1 MGERSSN
8 YTIGNVMHAFG
19 TVSPK
24 NLNDDKLDSE
34 AYFSNLSL
42 STVVLQ
48 TGPQGGWE
56 QSNITIK
63 DLIVYYQNLF
73 QDSICHRDGERGRPE
88 KPTGRTNYLW
98 SRDIQEVYRGCGNQ
112 SAGHSM
118 ITKSTQGFSLRLR
131 LNKRDWPR
139 ISILHS
145 LSWMCVVYVLIR
157 ETNIVNVNEFK
168 IVFYDCQIILF
179 FCV

>member
-8 YTIGNVMHAFG
+8 YTIGNVMQAFG

-48 TGPQGGWE
+48 TGRQGGWE

-73 QDSICHRDGERGRPE
+73 RIPFVIEMVRGDGPRNPPE
-88 KPTGRTNYLW
+88 
-98 SRDIQEVYRGCGNQ
+98 E
-112 SAGHSM
+112 
-118 ITKSTQGFSLRLR
+118 
-131 LNKRDWPR
+131 
-139 ISILHS
+139 
-145 LSWMCVVYVLIR
+145 
-157 ETNIVNVNEFK
+157 
-168 IVFYDCQIILF
+168 QIIYEAETFRRFTEAVAIKALDI
-179 FCV
+179 V